1 MHPGTHQP
9 GWYLDPADPG
19 MARYYDGNRFTS
31 QAQQAPDGYVDPA
44 GRKLVGR
51 LLRTASAEEQ
61 AAWRQ
66 HEAREAAKAAG
77 VRYEPEADQEAGSLL
92 DRFETKHLILG
103 GATLILLV
111 IATLL

>member
-9 GWYLDPADPG
+9 GWYLDQADPG
-19 MARYYDGNRFTS
+19 TARYYDGNQFTGP
-31 QAQQAPDGYVDPA
+31 AQPAPDGYVDPA

-51 LLRTASAEEQ
+51 LLRTATAEEQ
-61 AAWRQ
+61 VAWRQ

-77 VRYEPEADQEAGSLL
+77 VKYEPEADQEPASVL

-111 IATLL
+111 IAALL